1 MSRTARLSQ
10 SRRLSAELLLMGFSV
25 CSLGLLAPIANGF
38 TTPNSYRVLLNH
50 DVYFLHRNGT
60 YREKMDL
67 IIEPLT
73 QAGVQGHS
81 QIAETFAA
89 KMQSLKFLGGK
100 TISPSGKG
108 TPVPTKNVYVRP
120 MPVSLHA
127 PELSDAKRMIVLFPD
142 VSVHSRL
149 EGHWELINKRPYFPR
164 ELSIRKIIPYTATA
178 KNIRLTIHVPPG
190 MHIHW
195 TDQGGFKVTVK
206 KHGDGEIITA
216 TLSNHQSQPPQMN
229 AVSYQQFSPSFTAS
243 TFINWASVGN
253 AYWKYAKPAERPTA
267 KVRQLAAKI
276 AGNQQGKAAV
286 RALYNYV
293 TSHIRWVGIETGLS
307 GFKPFPA
314 NKTLKLG
321 YGDCKAATAL
331 LVSLL
336 KARHIQAEPAL
347 LQAGNAF
354 RYSRQANLDE
364 LNHVITYVPHYHLF
378 LDPTSGYAPIG
389 TLPLPDLD
397 KPVVLV
403 GPHSRLGHTPGNS
416 HKASLYVQNASVR
429 LLANGTAEGKESI
442 RVWGYN
448 DWLWRSV
455 FNRVPSSQYPSLVPM
470 LFTRINHVYGVTGSL
485 STSNPSDLNRPFIIR
500 AHWHQPGA
508 VNWGP
513 HGGHVGLPKTF
524 KLLALSSLMQ
534 DLTSSTIKYPAMV
547 ALGSTVWNTHLQLPK
562 GFLWKGKLVDKK
574 VANAAGTYRLRIVPH
589 GSRVLISQTLQ
600 LNHLVF
606 SPKMYKKL
614 YQLAMQTQSIDQETY
629 SVKKE
634 K

>member
-1 MSRTARLSQ
+1 MSRIAQSCKSKRLTSP
-10 SRRLSAELLLMGFSV
+10 AFLLV
-25 CSLGLLAPIANGF
+25 CVVASLGLVTASASGF

-60 YREKMDL
+60 YREKIDL
-67 IIEPLT
+67 VIEPLT

-100 TISPSGKG
+100 TVSPSGKVNS
-108 TPVPTKNVYVRP
+108 VPSKNVYVRP
-120 MPVSLHA
+120 LPVSLHA

-149 EGHWELINKRPYFPR
+149 EGHWELVDKRPYFPR
-164 ELSIRKIIPYTATA
+164 ELSIRKIIPYTADA
-178 KNIRLTIHVPPG
+178 KDIRLTIHVPAG

-195 TDQGGFKVTVK
+195 TAQDGFKVTVQK
-206 KHGDGEIITA
+206 RGNGKIITA
-216 TLSNHQSQPPQMN
+216 TLARHNAQPPQTN

-243 TFINWASVGN
+243 TFTDWPAVGN
-253 AYWKYAKPAERPTA
+253 AYWQYAKPAEKPTD

-276 AGNQQGKAAV
+276 AGKRRGKAAV
-286 RALYNYV
+286 RALYDYV
-293 TSHIRWVGIETGLS
+293 TAHIRWVGIETGLS

-314 NKTLKLG
+314 AKTLRLG

-336 KARHIQAEPAL
+336 EARHIQAEPAL
-347 LQAGNAF
+347 LEAGDVF

-364 LNHVITYVPHYHLF
+364 LNHVITYIPRYHLF

-397 KPVVLV
+397 KPVILV
-403 GPHSRLGHTPGNS
+403 GAQSTLGHTPGNS
-416 HKASLYVQNASVR
+416 PKASLYVQNANVR
-429 LLANGTAEGKESI
+429 LLANGTAEGKETI

-448 DWLWRSV
+448 DWLWRDV

-470 LFTRINHVYGVTGSL
+470 LFTRIDHVYGVSGSL
-485 STSNPSDLNRPFIIR
+485 NTSNPSDLNHPFTIQ

-508 VNWGP
+508 VNWGAQ
-513 HGGHVGLPKTF
+513 GGQVGLPKTF

-534 DLTSSTIKYPAMV
+534 HVTSSTVKHPAIV
-547 ALGSTVWNTHLQLPK
+547 ALGSAVWNTHLQLPK
-562 GFLWKGKLVDKK
+562 GFRWKGQAVNRVVK
-574 VANAAGTYRLRIVPH
+574 NEAGAYRLRIIPH
-589 GSRVLISQTLQ
+589 GSRVLISQTFH
-600 LNHLVF
+600 LNRIVF
-606 SPKMYKKL
+606 SPKIYQKL
-614 YQLAMQTQSIDQETY
+614 YRLAMQTQSIDQETY
-629 SVKKE
+629 PVQKIK
-634 K
+634 